1 MSSKSKALSG
11 PCTFCMARRGPP
23 SYTRGAM
30 LTVFK
35 QLIEIIFTSYLLPA
49 LLLPLIWLARAAM
62 QRRTTFSHPDAP
74 HSLRRL
80 FAAYAATAGFLLLA
94 WVLSRLGVPIEH
106 GGRPLTVLV
115 WLVFGALNF
124 IFAGLA
130 TSVTSNYGALAN
142 AQTKDSIFLR
152 FLAIILIQPFSTA
165 AAFSVLYRLL
175 RLVYKQV
182 FPWLDVSQE
191 GF

>member
-1 MSSKSKALSG
+1 
-11 PCTFCMARRGPP
+11 
-23 SYTRGAM
+23 M

-35 QLIEIIFTSYLLPA
+35 QLIEIVFTSYLLPA
-49 LLLPLIWLARAAM
+49 LLLPLIWLARAAV
-62 QRRTTFSHPDAP
+62 RRRASLTQPDAP
-74 HSLRRL
+74 RSLRR
-80 FAAYAATAGFLLLA
+80 FFSAYAAIAGFLLLT
-94 WVLSRLGVPIEH
+94 WVLSRLGVPIER

-115 WLVFGALNF
+115 WLVFGALNL

-130 TSVTSNYGALAN
+130 GSVTSNYGSLAN
-142 AQTKDSIFLR
+142 AETKDSVFIQ
-152 FLAIILIQPFSTA
+152 FLAIVLIQPLSTA

-175 RLVYKQV
+175 RLVFLQV